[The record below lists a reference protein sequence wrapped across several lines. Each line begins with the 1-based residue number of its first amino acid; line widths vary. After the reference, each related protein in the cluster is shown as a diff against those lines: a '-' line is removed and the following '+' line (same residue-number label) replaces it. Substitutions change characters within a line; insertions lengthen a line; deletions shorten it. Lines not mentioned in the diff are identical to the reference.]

1 MNPLEFIKQL
11 RRSDDAT
18 KKRWLIILSALAML
32 VVLVFWSKYFAASL
46 VRPGE
51 QPTEDQGFSFWET
64 MGTGLK
70 VVGGR
75 AASLLRG
82 AGGWL
87 SRSNNYVIQPSN

>member
-18 KKRWLIILSALAML
+18 KRRWLIILSAIAML
-32 VVLVFWSKYFAASL
+32 LVLVVWSKYFAASL

-51 QPTEDQGFSFWET
+51 QPAEDQGFSIWET

-70 VVGGR
+70 VIGQR
-75 AASLLRG
+75 AASFARG
-82 AGGWL
+82 LAGWL
-87 SRSNNYVIQPSN
+87 GKSNSYVIQPSN

>member
-11 RRSDDAT
+11 RRADDAV

-32 VVLVFWSKYFAASL
+32 IVLLVWSKYFAASL

-51 QPTEDQGFSFWET
+51 QPAEDQGFSFWET

-70 VVGGR
+70 VIGGR
-75 AASLLRG
+75 SASFLRS

-87 SRSNNYVIQPSN
+87 GRSNNYVIQPSN

>member
-11 RRSDDAT
+11 RRSDDAV
-18 KKRWLIILSALAML
+18 KKRWLVILSVLTMLIVL
-32 VVLVFWSKYFAASL
+32 VVWSRYFAASL
-46 VRPGE
+46 VRPDQ
-51 QPTEDQGFSFWET
+51 QPAEDQGFSFWET

-82 AGGWL
+82 LGGWL
-87 SRSNNYVIQPSN
+87 GRSNNYVIQPSN